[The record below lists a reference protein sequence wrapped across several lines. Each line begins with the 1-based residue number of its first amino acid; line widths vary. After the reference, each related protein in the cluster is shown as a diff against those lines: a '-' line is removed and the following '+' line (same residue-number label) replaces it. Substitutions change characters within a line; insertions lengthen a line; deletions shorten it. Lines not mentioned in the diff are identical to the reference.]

1 MSPTQKET
9 IKQVLTTKYKTLS
22 KHLNEKTRRLW
33 VVTEAV
39 AIGSDG
45 DKLFRGK
52 RQMSI
57 RASYSGMVDS
67 QNKTLPVDRIR
78 RHGGGRKCIVD
89 IDNTIAADLDKL
101 VDPVTRGD
109 PESSLRW
116 TSKSLIKLAEALT
129 LVGHTISHTTVRKLL
144 LNSGFS
150 LQANRKTSEGSNH
163 PDRDAQLHFINDTVK
178 NFQTRN
184 QPVISVDT
192 KKKELIG
199 NFKNNGK
206 EWEKSKQLIEVNM
219 HDFPDKELVP
229 R

>member
-33 VVTEAV
+33 AATEAV
-39 AIGSDG
+39 AIGSG
-45 DKLFRGK
+45 GVTLVAETIAISRTT
-52 RQMSI
+52 I
-57 RASYSGMVDS
+57 YSGMVDS

-116 TSKSLIKLAEALT
+116 TSKSLIKLAEALKWYP
-129 LVGHTISHTTVRKLL
+129 LSR
-144 LNSGFS
+144 
-150 LQANRKTSEGSNH
+150 
-163 PDRDAQLHFINDTVK
+163 
-178 NFQTRN
+178 
-184 QPVISVDT
+184 
-192 KKKELIG
+192 
-199 NFKNNGK
+199 
-206 EWEKSKQLIEVNM
+206 QLI
-219 HDFPDKELVP
+219 HKT
-229 R
+229 